1 MSEEKN
7 IEQEKSSSA
16 AVSDDSALDI
26 MELEMYRKVW
36 AEINTA
42 LADIRALRSSEQVE
56 SDPMQLMRSEI
67 VALKKNISDLRDAI
81 SNMSKPAEQHA
92 VQNQQQPVVQQ
103 FPQVQPAVPLMP
115 YFSTPNYQPIIQ
127 IPH

>member
-103 FPQVQPAVPLMP
+103 FSQVQPAVPLMP